1 MRTADF
7 RGRMTREQRDF
18 LRKLVDAGMRERLE
32 RGRNAQALARTRF
45 EARTVVAPPP
55 RVRPPDRVATSPTD
69 I

>member
-7 RGRMTREQRDF
+7 RGRMTREQRDL
-18 LRKLVDAGMRERLE
+18 LRKLVDAGIRERLE

-45 EARTVVAPPP
+45 EARTVVAPP